1 MRFHH
6 AAGRRY
12 GYPED
17 EQWVECAYVVEAVQQ
32 VNTFAD
38 GFRIPCDG
46 ESWLAAGPDAP
57 SLAPPS
63 DAELT
68 DRVRATFDDIL
79 EFLGVKAVPNVFR
92 AMAREPKYLTGTWRF
107 YRACFEPR
115 RLTRLV
121 KEAVA
126 FAVAVTTHSRYGTDF
141 ATRRL
146 RAAGVTDAGLME
158 LMQVV
163 DRFNGINKF
172 ADLLLVEPDAWNLS
186 PPGASNEA

>member
-1 MRFHH
+1 M
-6 AAGRRY
+6 
-12 GYPED
+12 
-17 EQWVECAYVVEAVQQ
+17 VEAVQQ
-32 VNTFAD
+32 IHTFAD

-46 ESWLAAGPDAP
+46 APWPASGPDAP
-57 SLAPPS
+57 IIAPPA
-63 DAELT
+63 DEELT

-79 EFLGVKAVPNVFR
+79 QFLGVKEVPNVFR

-115 RLTRLV
+115 RLTLLV

-126 FAVAVTTHSRYGTDF
+126 FATAVTTRSRYGIDF
-141 ATRRL
+141 TTRRL

-172 ADLLLVEPDAWNLS
+172 ADLLLVESDAWNL
-186 PPGASNEA
+186 PKEQ